1 MNHRIIDF
9 IQEQKV
15 ATICCLDE
23 ENNPYCFSCFFAFD
37 EKKLVLYFKSSA
49 TTRHALLLQYNL
61 NVAGTVNQDKL
72 NTLAIKGL
80 QFTGQVVAVTDGL
93 ASDASSVYHKKYPF
107 AVAMGGDVLT
117 IKLTAMKMTDNALSF
132 GKKITW
138 ELAQKTLIEA

>member
-15 ATICCLDE
+15 ATVCCLDE

-49 TTRHALLLQYNL
+49 ATRHASLLRYNR
-61 NVAGTVNQDKL
+61 NVAGTINQDKL
-72 NTLAIKGL
+72 NPLAMKGL
-80 QFTGQVVAVTDGL
+80 QFTGQLVAASDGL
-93 ASDASSVYHKKYPF
+93 ASNASSVYHKKYPF

-117 IKLTAMKMTDNALSF
+117 IKLTAIKMTDSTLSF

-138 ELAQKTLIEA
+138 QLGKHTLIEA